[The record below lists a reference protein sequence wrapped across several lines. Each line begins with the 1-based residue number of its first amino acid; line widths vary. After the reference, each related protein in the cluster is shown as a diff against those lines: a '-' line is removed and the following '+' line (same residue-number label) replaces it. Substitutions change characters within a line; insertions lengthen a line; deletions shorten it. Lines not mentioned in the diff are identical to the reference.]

1 MTTPVTNVR
10 QSRAATA
17 RFAAGSGVIDHPHPG
32 QNAAFAGISVPQC
45 GHCAEVCAGFA
56 APSAELFA
64 GLDNSAS
71 IRLLA
76 AGLSNPLHLE
86 SVAARAVEEFSS
98 PPLVPLPHSV

>member
-10 QSRAATA
+10 EPRAVPA
-17 RFAAGSGVIDHPHPG
+17 RSAAGSGVIDHPHPG
-32 QNAAFAGISVPQC
+32 QNAAFAGIAVPQC

-56 APSAELFA
+56 APLAELFA

-76 AGLSNPLHLE
+76 AWLANAIDLE
-86 SVAARAVEEFSS
+86 SVAGGNVTVFASN
-98 PPLVPLPHSV
+98 LVFD